1 MPNNKYK
8 QTHAMRKKSSWI
20 LALGVS
26 TALPLLANTT
36 AYAQTEESTSSP
48 SIVSAQSASLRQ
60 SEAIVCVAHP
70 IQSANSDDPFDSPY
84 SPSRAIDGN
93 FGAESRWSSKG
104 DGRSIIFDLGSEQTV
119 NSIGTAWYRADR
131 RQAFFDVATSDDGD
145 TWNRVFTGAVAEN
158 GEDLKIFD
166 LDESEARYVQIIGR
180 GNSQS
185 DWNSI
190 LEVVVGEC
198 SEPQNPEPPEPPGS
212 CDRTDSLAIFN
223 VTSEGDFDDDF
234 SPTRAVDNDLDT
246 ESRWS
251 ANGIGRTITFDLGEI
266 STVRQVNTAWY
277 RANIRQAFFDVET
290 SADNRSWQTVL
301 SGAVATGTQGLIDFD
316 VAESEARYVRI
327 VGQGNSDSNWN
338 SLIEANIFGCG
349 IEEVPAPPNPIVDP
363 PTPIIEPPVIDP
375 PTPVVDPPTPVIDPP
390 TPVVDPPTP
399 VVDPPTPIV
408 DPPVID
414 PPTPVIDPPTPI
426 VDPPIIVTGPL
437 PPSELNTVPD
447 IDCTIEVS
455 NASQL
460 EDNTGFGMSAGTTVC
475 LLDGTYRDI
484 EFEVGGNGSES
495 RPITV
500 AARNPGSVF
509 IEGESQVRMSGTHVV
524 FQGLVFRN
532 GNSAGGDLFQTRGAG
547 NAPCDHCRITEVTVT
562 DWDNEFD
569 DSNRWLLIYGQNN
582 RIDHSWFSGKSTR
595 GALLTVD
602 RGEISD
608 PDYAQIDHN
617 YFGDRLPFS
626 GGEFP
631 GASDNEFE
639 GIRIGTSDTQAFPS
653 FSRIEYNYMER
664 MRGEAEVI
672 SNKSGSN
679 VISHN
684 TIRSSYGA
692 LVNRHG
698 GGSIISNN
706 FIFSDGYGMSG
717 GIRIAGA
724 DHQVVNNYIEG
735 CTFTG
740 SSFNGG
746 IVLTKTDGS
755 QATSGYQQV
764 DNVLIAHNTLVNCV
778 DSIKLEGGR
787 SSSSTLPTNVQLVNN
802 VVVDAVG
809 PVFVGDIPP
818 TTTVQGNYFGGD
830 SLGLD
835 SAPSG
840 VTFGDPSFR
849 VADDGLRRPS
859 SSSPVIGGGV
869 RDYIDVDSLS
879 VDMDGQ
885 RRSNPDS
892 GADEV
897 SNATSTDRPLTAS
910 DVGPRNYRP

>member
-1 MPNNKYK
+1 M
-8 QTHAMRKKSSWI
+8 
-20 LALGVS
+20 LATGVLA
-26 TALPLLANTT
+26 ALPLLTATT
-36 AYAQTEESTSSP
+36 VNAQTEVAASPFAIST
-48 SIVSAQSASLRQ
+48 QSASLER
-60 SEAIVCVAHP
+60 SEAIACVAHA
-70 IQSANSDDPFDSPY
+70 IQSASSDDPFDSPY

-131 RQAFFDVATSDDGD
+131 RQAFFDVATSVDGD

-158 GEDLKIFD
+158 GEDLKVFD
-166 LDESEARYVQIIGR
+166 LDESDARYVQIIGR

-185 DWNSI
+185 EWNSI
-190 LEVVVGEC
+190 LEVVVGDC
-198 SEPQNPEPPEPPGS
+198 SEAQNPEPPEPPRS
-212 CDRTDSLAIFN
+212 CERTDSLAIFD

-234 SPTRAVDNDLDT
+234 GPTRAVDNNLDV

-251 ANGIGRTITFDLGEI
+251 ANGIGRAITFDLGET
-266 STVRQVNTAWY
+266 STVRQIATAWY
-277 RANIRQAFFDVET
+277 RANIRQAFFDVEV
-290 SADNRSWQTVL
+290 SIDNSNWQTVL

-316 VAESEARYVRI
+316 VPETEARYVRI
-327 VGQGNSDSNWN
+327 IGQGNSDSNWN
-338 SLIEANIFGCG
+338 SLIEANILGCG
-349 IEEVPAPPNPIVDP
+349 NEEVVAPPNPIVDP
-363 PTPIIEPPVIDP
+363 PTPIVDPPVIDP
-375 PTPVVDPPTPVIDPP
+375 PTPVVDPPVS
-390 TPVVDPPTP
+390 DPPTP

-414 PPTPVIDPPTPI
+414 PPTPVVDPPTPI
-426 VDPPIIVTGPL
+426 VEPPVIVTGPL

-460 EDNTGFGMSAGTTVC
+460 EDNISFGMSAGTTVC

-484 EFEVGGNGSES
+484 EFEIGGNGSES

-509 IEGESQVRMSGTHVV
+509 IEGESQVRMSGSYVV
-524 FQGLVFRN
+524 IQGLVFTN

-547 NAPCDHCRITEVTVT
+547 NAPCDNCRITEITVT

-631 GASDNEFE
+631 GDSDNEFE

-740 SSFNGG
+740 SNFNGG

-764 DNVLIAHNTLVNCV
+764 DNVLIAHNTLVNCT

-787 SSSSTLPTNVQLVNN
+787 SSSSTLPTNVHIVNN

-809 PVFVGDIPP
+809 PVFVGDVPP
-818 TTTVQGNYFGGD
+818 TTTFQGNYFDGD

-835 SAPSG
+835 SAPNG
-840 VTFGDPSFR
+840 ITFGDPSFR
-849 VADDGLRRPS
+849 VADDGLQRPS

-869 RDYIDVDSLS
+869 RNYIDIDSLS

-885 RRSNPDS
+885 QRSNPDS

-897 SNATSTDRPLTAS
+897 SNDPITDRPLTAS